1 MNPAIYDYPN
11 TPKPPRKVSTARW
24 VILALVLI
32 SISFKLGYDSGKKG
46 FVLEPKEFKVI
57 NQNQAPKDVDYQL
70 LWDALRVV
78 QDKYIEKSP
87 TPDKILYGAVK
98 GAVES
103 FGDPYT
109 TFFEPKT
116 LESFKSD
123 LAGQFDGI
131 GAEIGKKEGNIVI
144 VAPLDDMPA
153 QKAGV
158 LAGDIVVQV
167 DGQSS
172 AGWSVEDAVGKI
184 RGQRGTK
191 VTLTLYREGKPAP
204 FDVEIIRDKIEIK
217 SVKWEFKEIDG
228 GKTIAVIRLTKFGD
242 DTEALFEKAVNEIL
256 TKNVS
261 GIVLDVRNNPGGYLQ
276 TSVELASFWVESG
289 KLVVKEARS
298 QGGDTDYNAL
308 GRNRLKDIKT
318 VVLINGG
325 SASAAEILSGA
336 LQDYGIAKLIGE
348 KSFGKGS
355 VQELVNLCG
364 GFLNGCSDE
373 EALGAVKVTVAKWI
387 TPNGKNLNK
396 DGLHPD
402 IEVKL
407 TEEDIKAQK
416 DPQMEKAIEEIT
428 K

>member
-1 MNPAIYDYPN
+1 MEPQMNPAIYDYPN

-172 AGWSVEDAVGKI
+172 TGWSVEDAVGKI

-228 GKTIAVIRLTKFGD
+228 GKTITVIRLTKFGD

-364 GFLNGCSDE
+364 G
-373 EALGAVKVTVAKWI
+373 
-387 TPNGKNLNK
+387 
-396 DGLHPD
+396 
-402 IEVKL
+402 
-407 TEEDIKAQK
+407 EDFR
-416 DPQMEKAIEEIT
+416 
-428 K
+428 